1 MGISTI
7 PVYPEATKDLR
18 LLCKGLSL
26 ILSKSRYQSS
36 KANTPHIHIPLTFT
50 NESQETINGGHRK
63 LEGTLQNK
71 CKTTAQ
77 YWKNQRD
84 LVLNRIPCR
93 NLTLIPNMAIFKTE
107 PPFLDI
113 HISFRVGFYIL
124 PGKMGDKEFPHLCLQ
139 TVFAATQMAFHTS
152 AEARTS
158 FKSSWFTNLKI
169 HQPSPT
175 YF

>member
-1 MGISTI
+1 M
-7 PVYPEATKDLR
+7 R
-18 LLCKGLSL
+18 LLRKGLSL

-84 LVLNRIPCR
+84 LVLNRIPRR
-93 NLTLIPNMAIFKTE
+93 NLTLIPIMAIFKTE

-113 HISFRVGFYIL
+113 HISFRWGFIFFQERW
-124 PGKMGDKEFPHLCLQ
+124 GGTKSSHIFAFKLCLLPPKWLFTPQ
-139 TVFAATQMAFHTS
+139 LRHELQV
-152 AEARTS
+152 
-158 FKSSWFTNLKI
+158 KSSRFTNLKI

-175 YF
+175 YL